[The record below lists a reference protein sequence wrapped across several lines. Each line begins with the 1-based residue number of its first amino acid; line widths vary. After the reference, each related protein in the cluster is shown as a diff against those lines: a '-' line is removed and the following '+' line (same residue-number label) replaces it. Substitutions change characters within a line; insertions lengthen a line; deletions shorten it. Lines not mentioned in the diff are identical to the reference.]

1 MFKPI
6 SSIYRCINDITQ
18 DFYQS
23 RIIEMIDN
31 PSLEKGASPN
41 GKINDGSELSV
52 MHFAVRSTIDIF
64 LFLISQNGS
73 IFNCDAEKTS
83 VYEQRF

>member
-1 MFKPI
+1 MESEKNMVQAT
-6 SSIYRCINDITQ
+6 INL
-18 DFYQS
+18 
-23 RIIEMIDN
+23 IDAVRAKDMEQVKH
-31 PSLEKGASPN
+31 SLEKGASPN

-52 MHFAVRSTIDIF
+52 MHFAVHSTIDIF

-83 VYEQRF
+83 VHEQRC